1 MLGVHF
7 NTSFNLKTNVE
18 EYIFEACVFVLLGV
32 SVGVS
37 PRIGQDLGS
46 VVSLEQIT
54 PGSRKM
60 GK

>member
-1 MLGVHF
+1 MLAVHF
-7 NTSFNLKTNVE
+7 NTFLNLKTNVE

-32 SVGVS
+32 LVGVS

-46 VVSLEQIT
+46 VVSLEQTT
-54 PGSRKM
+54 PDGRKV